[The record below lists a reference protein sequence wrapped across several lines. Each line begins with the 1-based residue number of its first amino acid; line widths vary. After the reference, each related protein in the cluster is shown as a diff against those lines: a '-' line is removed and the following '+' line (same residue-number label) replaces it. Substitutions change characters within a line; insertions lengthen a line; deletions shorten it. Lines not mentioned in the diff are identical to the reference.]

1 MHHKIRL
8 PNHSYNLYST
18 TLWYTSAYHQCHSH
32 QRKCQS
38 SLPSSSSSP
47 SLGYIHSL
55 GALRYGRFV
64 CVKRQSKLPFLS
76 PLQDF
81 PYLVDM
87 VWENRPGDFQDVDM
101 VNCSIHLCLLH
112 QWMLHLQCKR
122 DFIDFTD
129 HNPHNFKASNV
140 LLCNNYPWHCEDDS
154 SSKWKV
160 NHLKYARAHVFF

>member
-1 MHHKIRL
+1 M
-8 PNHSYNLYST
+8 
-18 TLWYTSAYHQCHSH
+18 
-32 QRKCQS
+32 
-38 SLPSSSSSP
+38 
-47 SLGYIHSL
+47 
-55 GALRYGRFV
+55 
-64 CVKRQSKLPFLS
+64 CVKCQSKLPFLS

-160 NHLKYARAHVFF
+160 NHLKYARAHVPGIFFNLQDALLYKEYSSVFISSISLTISCTFLFKKYICKNLMSLQDL